1 MSEKKSGG
9 FFDFLGKAAVGAL
22 IGVFCSNKQFRD
34 TIVGGCKTV
43 ANKVKDVFK
52 KKKSTSTSTE

>member
-9 FFDFLGKAAVGAL
+9 FFDFVGKSAVGVL
-22 IGVFCSNKQFRD
+22 IGVFCSNKDFRD
-34 TIVGGCKTV
+34 TVIGGCKTG

-52 KKKSTSTSTE
+52 KKKPASSAE